1 MKIMN
6 AEDRFA
12 DPLTKICRLN
22 ALLRCAICAEET
34 LVNTDVVF
42 GDSDKGVQTTLEV
55 AERMSYE
62 LERDIE
68 RMQRRL
74 KEGTWSRDDDS
85 REGA

>member
-1 MKIMN
+1 MTFTTP
-6 AEDRFA
+6 EDHTA
-12 DPLTKICRLN
+12 DPLIKICRLN

-34 LVNTDVVF
+34 LMNTDVLF

-68 RMQRRL
+68 RMQRQL
-74 KEGTWSRDDDS
+74 KEGCWSR
-85 REGA
+85 EAE

>member
-6 AEDRFA
+6 ADERAD
-12 DPLTKICRLN
+12 DPLIKLGRLN

-55 AERMSYE
+55 AERMSHE
-62 LERDIE
+62 LEQDIE
-68 RMQRRL
+68 QMQMQLGLGVWADR
-74 KEGTWSRDDDS
+74 DDS
-85 REGA
+85 RKGA